1 MTDRSNPEKPLPA
14 TTMDFQLTL
23 THVLERARGVAAEQ
37 EIVSRRPDGATHRYT
52 YADFHD
58 RACRLAGA
66 LMAAGLRK
74 GERVGSLMW
83 NSYGHLEAY
92 YGVPAAGGVLHTI
105 NVRLHPDDIAYVIN
119 HAGVRFIL
127 VDDVLL
133 DLWRQVPDHGQVE
146 RIFVFPLGDG
156 RLSTALEDGE
166 ADYETLLDADPAP
179 YPDIRETDP
188 ATLCYTG
195 GTTGRPKGVV
205 YSHRAL
211 ILHAFAECMVDGFGY
226 GRADT
231 VLPVVPMF
239 HVNAW
244 GIPFSAIIAGAK
256 LVLPGPRL
264 DPDSL
269 IDICKSERVTFA
281 AGVPTVWSDM
291 LNRLERGPAPKFASK
306 FEILTGGSAPH
317 QSLIEGYE
325 RYGITMLQGWG
336 LTESSGVLTVSRLK
350 PQMRDAPV
358 ETRSAYL
365 AKQGIPLPIT
375 QLRVVDETGRALP
388 WDGRSTG
395 EIQVRGTSV
404 TARYLHHDA
413 PGKWTED
420 GFFRTGDIGCVD
432 PLGYVTVLERTEDL
446 IKSGGEWIVP
456 LQLEDAILQC
466 GAVHECAVIARQ
478 DTRWGERPV
487 AVVVLCDG
495 AELNREA
502 LMAAL
507 TKRFPKWWLPDD
519 VVVVEE
525 LPRTPVGKIARKT
538 LRERVA
544 GQPDHGTGPHGE

>member
-1 MTDRSNPEKPLPA
+1 MDGSGPEGPFPA

-23 THVLERARGVAAEQ
+23 AHVLERARGVAAEQ
-37 EIVSRRPDGATHRYT
+37 EIVSRRPDGSTHRYT
-52 YADFHD
+52 FADFHA
-58 RACRLAGA
+58 RARRLAAG
-66 LMAAGLRK
+66 LTAAGLRK
-74 GERVGSLMW
+74 GDRVASLMW

-92 YGVPAAGGVLHTI
+92 YGVPLAGGVLHTV
-105 NVRLHPDDIAYVIN
+105 NVRLHPDDIAYVIR
-119 HAGVRFIL
+119 HSGARFIL

-133 DLWRQVPDHGQVE
+133 DLWRSVTDRAGIE
-146 RIFVFPLGDG
+146 RVFVFPLATGTTPATLRDDE
-156 RLSTALEDGE
+156 SDF
-166 ADYETLLDADPAP
+166 DTLLDAEPGPVAGT
-179 YPDIRETDP
+179 RETDP

-231 VLPVVPMF
+231 VMPVVPMF

-244 GIPFSAIIAGAK
+244 GMPFSAIIAGAK

-264 DPDSL
+264 DADSL
-269 IDICKSERVTFA
+269 IDVCESEQVTFA

-291 LNRLERGPAPKFASK
+291 LNRLDRGPTPRFASK
-306 FEILTGGSAPH
+306 FEIMTGGSAPH
-317 QSLIEGYE
+317 QSLIEGYA
-325 RYGITMLQGWG
+325 RHGITMLQGWG

-350 PQMRDAPV
+350 PQMCDAPPH
-358 ETRSAYL
+358 TRATYL

-375 QLRVVDETGRALP
+375 QLRVVDHTGGELP

-404 TARYLHHDA
+404 TARYLDHDA
-413 PGKWTED
+413 PGKWTDD

-466 GAVHECAVIARQ
+466 GTVRECAVIARQ
-478 DTRWGERPV
+478 DPRWGERPL
-487 AVVVLCDG
+487 AVVVMHDG
-495 AELNREA
+495 ADLDREA

-507 TKRFPKWWLPDD
+507 MERFPKWWLPDD
-519 VVVVEE
+519 FVIVEE
-525 LPRTPVGKIARKT
+525 LPRTPVGKIARKA
-538 LRERVA
+538 LRERFA
-544 GQPDHGTGPHGE
+544 GQPEDGVPSRIG